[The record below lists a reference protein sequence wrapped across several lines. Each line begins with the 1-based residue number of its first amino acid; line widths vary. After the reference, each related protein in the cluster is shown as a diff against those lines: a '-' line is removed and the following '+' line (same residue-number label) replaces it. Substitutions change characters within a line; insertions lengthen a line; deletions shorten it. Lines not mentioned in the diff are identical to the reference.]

1 MNAHDWEAAGV
12 ALFVLLVV
20 AGILWACQQED
31 RRLSK
36 PLPHRAGAENSA
48 TARDSS
54 RGRVLI
60 PYLTIAHDTGRPE
73 LWLGYMDDAR
83 TFVPVAGPEPVPRH
97 WQALQRWENRP

>member
-1 MNAHDWEAAGV
+1 MNAVQLWAPFWVLLLSVLILAGV
-12 ALFVLLVV
+12 EWAL
-20 AGILWACQQED
+20 
-31 RRLSK
+31 RRRAK
-36 PLPHRAGAENSA
+36 PLPQGGDPENSA

-60 PYLTIAHDTGRPE
+60 PYITHDAGRPE